1 MGKRKA
7 TVEPEVEAVSGEDEP
22 SVDETAYYSIR
33 CINGRAQHP
42 LRSGL
47 ADPKEVKS
55 ELKVGL
61 AAIAA
66 LPTQIPSLR

>member
-7 TVEPEVEAVSGEDEP
+7 TVQPELVAVSGEDEP

-33 CINGRAQHP
+33 CINGRAQHAQ
-42 LRSGL
+42 RSGL

-61 AAIAA
+61 AAIIA
-66 LPTQIPSLR
+66 LPMRITSNL